1 MRAITVPFG
10 PQRLLRPI
18 ALTTAA
24 MLALGGCAI
33 FGTDAKP
40 APKPTVSTARFTM
53 TPQDGSAAVPPDSVV
68 TVGSGGG
75 VLSAVSLTAA
85 DGTAVPGSISPGGAS
100 WHSEK
105 PLQYGTT
112 YTVQATAVDG
122 HGLASNRS
130 STFTTA
136 TPTAIVS
143 ATEVLPEKGST
154 VGIGMPISIE
164 FDRKIEDP
172 AVRAAVE
179 KRLVVTASTPVEG
192 AWGWV
197 DEETVRFRP
206 KTYWPAGTKVTVSS
220 DLHGVPMGD
229 GVYGGAGT
237 VTDFT
242 IGDAVVATV
251 DSGAHQMTVTRN
263 GEVLRTVPVTT
274 GKPGFT
280 TRAGTKVVL
289 GKEEHV
295 LMDGTTVGIA
305 AGSSEGYRLDVY
317 WAARVTWSGE
327 YLHAAPWSVGSQGSA
342 NVSHGCVGM
351 STENARWFFG
361 EVSVGDVVNV
371 VNTGSSKS
379 MELSGNGYGEWNM
392 SFDQWLGQSAAG
404 PTTAESATA
413 ESATAESATAA

>member
-1 MRAITVPFG
+1 MRGITVTFG
-10 PQRLLRPI
+10 PQQLLRPI

-24 MLALGGCAI
+24 MLALGGCAV

-53 TPQDGSAAVPPDSVV
+53 TPLDGTDAVPPESVV
-68 TVGSGGG
+68 TVGTGGG
-75 VLSAVSLTAA
+75 VLSGVDLTAA
-85 DGTAVPGSISPGGAS
+85 DGTVVHGTISAGGAS
-100 WHSEK
+100 WHSEQ
-105 PLQYGTT
+105 PLQYGTK
-112 YTVQATAVDG
+112 YTLQATAVDG
-122 HGLASNRS
+122 HGLISTRS

-136 TPTAIVS
+136 TPKAIVS
-143 ATEVLPEKGST
+143 AKQVTPEKGST
-154 VGIGMPISIE
+154 VGVGMPISVE
-164 FDRKIEDP
+164 FDEKIEDP
-172 AVRAAVE
+172 DVRSAVE

-197 DEETVRFRP
+197 DDKTVRFRP

-220 DLHGVPMGD
+220 DLHAVPMGG

-242 IGDAVVATV
+242 IGDALVATV

-280 TRAGTKVVL
+280 TRAGTKVIL

-327 YLHAAPWSVGSQGSA
+327 YLHAAPWSVGSQGVA

-361 EVSVGDVVNV
+361 EVGVGDVVNV
-371 VNTGSSKS
+371 INTGSSKT
-379 MELSGNGYGEWNM
+379 MELTGNGYGEWNM
-392 SFDQWLGQSAAG
+392 PFDQWLGHSASGAM
-404 PTTAESATA
+404 TAEPATA
-413 ESATAESATAA
+413 T